1 MVWRL
6 ALDMGT
12 NSLGWAAFT
21 LNVSGTVE
29 ELKDSGVR
37 IFSDG
42 REPSSKDRVGESL
55 AVERRLARGV
65 RRNRDR
71 SLKRKRQLLNR
82 LVKLG
87 LMPEDVKERKALENL
102 NPYVLRAA
110 GVERILTPYEL
121 GRALFGLAQRR
132 GFLSNRKSDGDD
144 EETGKIKPKISEL
157 RAALG
162 DQTLGQWMN
171 CRLQA
176 GKSIRFRGEEGDLYA
191 DRAMY
196 IQEFDRIRDQQQAH
210 HSLTPQNWDDIRD
223 GNKRQGFDGIFYQR
237 KLKPVERGRCE
248 FFMDEYRAHKDLPA
262 AHEFRILQEIGNLQ
276 YYDERQEKHSLNEAQ
291 REILI
296 EKLHDQKTIPFNTI
310 RKLKAPDGALLF
322 PRECLFNLENGPRDK
337 LNGHVT
343 AIDMRKPDVLGEL
356 WNELTPDQQND
367 IMEMLHDAEEDSLLI
382 KDLISGFGLSE
393 KQAKALCKFKLSAA
407 TGHLSRK
414 FMMRCAA
421 IMREDHLGYDAAV
434 REVYD
439 DDGVF
444 FHHSRYD
451 VDQLLEKLPYY
462 GSILKG
468 SVIGGKPVDFDADEN
483 PEQHY
488 GKINNPTVH
497 VALNQLRKL
506 INRLT
511 ERFGAPTE
519 IHIELVRDLKKTA
532 KARDKIAKQNKNF
545 AKENERRSDI
555 FRELHKGAVPS
566 GLDLKKIRLWEE
578 LGSDQFSRPCPFSGK
593 SISAAMLF
601 NGEAEIEHILPFSR
615 TLDNGTS
622 NLTVAIRRANRVK
635 ANQTPYEAFANGQHA
650 DKGMI
655 WHEISDRAKI
665 YPPYKRWRFDADAME
680 KFEREGGFLA
690 RQLSDN
696 AYISKITKRYLSHI
710 CDGNKIATIP
720 GGLTA
725 MMRGKW
731 HLNSLLGDHNFKER
745 NDHRHHAIDAFVVGL
760 TDRSMLQK
768 VSNNSKRS
776 ADDRVYIELP
786 DITPWRNQLKEKLAN
801 MLISYKADHGVN
813 GKMYKETAYGIIPPE
828 QQDPDL
834 KGYNLVTRKKIGSLS
849 EKEIKAIRN
858 HGWRRQIEQYIYEA
872 KAVGVKLDKAL
883 IEFGKENNIKT
894 IRILV
899 SNQSA
904 TAIPSAPFKA
914 YAPDS
919 YVCVDIWQTHKG
931 KAGEWKKGQ
940 HEWKGAFWSYAEC
953 KGGKPD
959 KNMGKIEGKVLHPAA
974 KFITRLFKNDVIE
987 MEEDGEIKIMR
998 VAGFSTT
1005 NNRIDL
1011 RPQYETDGK
1020 QRYISINVLKNL
1032 FKSKINYSE
1041 DGRRKG

>member
-1 MVWRL
+1 MTWRL

-12 NSLGWAAFT
+12 NSLGWAALA
-21 LNVSGTVE
+21 LNISGTVE

-87 LMPEDVKERKALENL
+87 LMPEGTKERKALESL
-102 NPYVLRAA
+102 NPYALRAA

-196 IQEFDRIRDQQQAH
+196 IQEFDRIRDQQQVH
-210 HSLTPQNWDDIRD
+210 HSLCAQNWDDIRD
-223 GNKRQGFDGIFYQR
+223 GNKDQGFDGIFYQR

-248 FFMDEYRAHKDLPA
+248 FFIDEYRAHKDLPA

-276 YYDERQEKHSLNEAQ
+276 YYDENQEKHSLNEVQ

-296 EKLHDQKTIPFNTI
+296 EKLYHQKTMSFNAI
-310 RKLKAPDGALLF
+310 RKLKTPEGTFLF
-322 PRECLFNLENGPRDK
+322 PRECQFNLENGPRDK

-343 AIDMRKPDVLGEL
+343 AIDMRKLDILGEF
-356 WNELTPDQQND
+356 WEELTPDQQND
-367 IMEMLHDAEEDSLLI
+367 IMEMLHDAEEDNLLI
-382 KDLISGFGLSE
+382 TDLISGFGLSE
-393 KQAKALCKFKLSAA
+393 NQARALCKFKLSSA

-414 FMMRCAA
+414 FMMRCSA

-462 GSILKG
+462 GSLLKG
-468 SVIGGKPVDFDADEN
+468 SVIGGKPLDFDADEN

-511 ERFGAPTE
+511 ERFGAPAE

-532 KARDKIAKQNKNF
+532 KARDEIAKQNKKF

-555 FRELHKGAVPS
+555 FRELHKGADPS

-578 LGSDQFSRPCPFSGK
+578 LGPNQFSRSCPFSGK
-593 SISAAMLF
+593 NISAAMLF
-601 NGEAEIEHILPFSR
+601 NGEVEIEHILPFSR

-622 NLTVAIRRANRVK
+622 NLTVAIRSANRVK
-635 ANQTPYEAFANGQHA
+635 ANQTPYEAFASGQHA

-655 WHEISDRAKI
+655 WYEISDRAKV
-665 YPPYKRWRFDADAME
+665 YPSHKRWRFDADAME
-680 KFEREGGFLA
+680 KFEKEGGFLA

-776 ADDRVYIELP
+776 VNDRVHIELP

-813 GKMYKETAYGIIPPE
+813 GKMYKETAYGIIAPE
-828 QQDPDL
+828 KQDPDL
-834 KGYNLVTRKKIGSLS
+834 KGYNLVTRKKIGSLT

-858 HGWRRQIEQYIYEA
+858 HGWRRRIEQYIYEA
-872 KAVGVKLDKAL
+872 KAIGVKLDKAL
-883 IEFGKENNIKT
+883 AEFGKENNIKT

-919 YVCVDIWQTHKG
+919 YVCVDIWQTPKG
-931 KAGEWKKGQ
+931 KAGKWKKGQ
-940 HEWKGAFWSYAEC
+940 HDWKGAFWSYADC
-953 KGGKPD
+953 KGQKPD
-959 KNMGKIEGKVLHPAA
+959 KNRGKIEGKSLHPAA
-974 KFITRLFKNDVIE
+974 KFITRLFKNDMIE
-987 MEEDGEIKIMR
+987 IEEAGEIKIMR

-1005 NNRIDL
+1005 NNLIDL

-1020 QRYISINVLKNL
+1020 RRFISINVLKNL